1 MRLLPLDFRDQYFGC
16 EIELTGINRATAAQ
30 TLADLFG
37 TRAEHSGG
45 GYDAYRVKDL
55 DGKEWKIV
63 RDGSIHPECRRRSV
77 LIGET
82 YKVELNSPKLEY
94 GEMEKL
100 QEVVRALR
108 RAGGIVNDSCGMDN
122 TIAALRLFLLAVH
135 SSNTQNIK
143 SINAETINCFSTA
156 MSNASEICMNVR
168 RARCRQVGAYLHWLY
183 DHKYTDLDYSLQLP
197 NFKRTAPQI
206 PQVWSPEEIDKIL
219 AVIDTANPVGRRN
232 YAIFL
237 LLARTG
243 LRISDVL
250 GLKFSNI
257 NWKENCI
264 SLSQQKTGNAL
275 SLPLS
280 KELGMA
286 IISYLQDG
294 RPQSSSA
301 FIFLSH
307 NAPFQPLGEHNN
319 FNPEFHKYLRRAGI
333 AIPTKRH
340 TGVHTIRHSFATNML
355 RKGTPVQDVS
365 QILGHSNISVTET
378 YDNFRELLFACNI
391 PHTGNG
397 PRVHDFRHTFAVHT
411 LEKQLLAL
419 LYDSGARVQELVDL
433 RLKDVRLTHPPMVIL
448 TGKGRKVRQVPLMK
462 DTCKLLDRYIRS
474 FHSDSQS
481 QMIPLFYNAKKQ
493 ALSRYGVTY
502 ILKKYAA
509 KASPVLEPQNIS
521 PHVLRHTKAMHLLRA
536 GVNMIYI
543 RDFLGHADISTTEV
557 YARIDAEMK
566 RKVFEEKVPNYTPN
580 TTMPWEEDED
590 LLQWLT
596 QFGKKTF

>member
-1 MRLLPLDFRDQYFGC
+1 MSKATIPIKELMEKTEQWLLGQGYKKSTLGFYRATWNRFLSYSASPTYSRETAEQFLFQYFGVDVYS
-16 EIELTGINRATAAQ
+16 IDQ
-30 TLADLFG
+30 TLDGRMRHARRHMNALDEIFRTG
-37 TRAEHSGG
+37 TV
-45 GYDAYRVKDL
+45 YRRKVY
-55 DGKEWKIV
+55 GV
-63 RDGSIHPECRRRSV
+63 ASIDDDCFDTFFSDYLSYCKMQNFSRSW
-77 LIGET
+77 
-82 YKVELNSPKLEY
+82 
-94 GEMEKL
+94 
-100 QEVVRALR
+100 
-108 RAGGIVNDSCGMDN
+108 MDN
-122 TIAALRLFLLAVH
+122 TIAALRIFLLAVH

-197 NFKRTAPQI
+197 SFKRTAPQI

-243 LRISDVL
+243 LRIGDVVE
-250 GLKFSNI
+250 LKFSNI

-294 RPQSSSA
+294 RPQSSSD

-333 AIPTKRH
+333 TIPTKRH

-378 YDNFRELLFACNI
+378 YLRVDIEQMRLCSLSLEGLL
-391 PHTGNG
+391 
-397 PRVHDFRHTFAVHT
+397 
-411 LEKQLLAL
+411 
-419 LYDSGARVQELVDL
+419 
-433 RLKDVRLTHPPMVIL
+433 
-448 TGKGRKVRQVPLMK
+448 
-462 DTCKLLDRYIRS
+462 
-474 FHSDSQS
+474 
-481 QMIPLFYNAKKQ
+481 
-493 ALSRYGVTY
+493 
-502 ILKKYAA
+502 
-509 KASPVLEPQNIS
+509 
-521 PHVLRHTKAMHLLRA
+521 
-536 GVNMIYI
+536 
-543 RDFLGHADISTTEV
+543 
-557 YARIDAEMK
+557 
-566 RKVFEEKVPNYTPN
+566 
-580 TTMPWEEDED
+580 
-590 LLQWLT
+590 
-596 QFGKKTF
+596 

>member
-1 MRLLPLDFRDQYFGC
+1 MSKATIPIKELMEKTEQWLLGQGYKKSTLGFYRATWNRFLSYSASPTYSRETAEQFLLQYFGVDVYS
-16 EIELTGINRATAAQ
+16 IDQ
-30 TLADLFG
+30 TLDGRMRHARRHMNALDEIFRTG
-37 TRAEHSGG
+37 TV
-45 GYDAYRVKDL
+45 YRRKVYGVAFIDDDCFDTFFSDYLSYCKMQNF
-55 DGKEWKIV
+55 
-63 RDGSIHPECRRRSV
+63 SRSW
-77 LIGET
+77 
-82 YKVELNSPKLEY
+82 
-94 GEMEKL
+94 
-100 QEVVRALR
+100 
-108 RAGGIVNDSCGMDN
+108 MDN
-122 TIAALRLFLLAVH
+122 TIAALRIFLLAVH

-197 NFKRTAPQI
+197 SFKRTAPQI

-243 LRISDVL
+243 LRIGDVVE
-250 GLKFSNI
+250 LKFSNI

-294 RPQSSSA
+294 RPQSSSD

-333 AIPTKRH
+333 TIPTKRH

-378 YDNFRELLFACNI
+378 YLRVDIEQMRLCSLSLEGLL
-391 PHTGNG
+391 
-397 PRVHDFRHTFAVHT
+397 
-411 LEKQLLAL
+411 
-419 LYDSGARVQELVDL
+419 
-433 RLKDVRLTHPPMVIL
+433 
-448 TGKGRKVRQVPLMK
+448 
-462 DTCKLLDRYIRS
+462 
-474 FHSDSQS
+474 
-481 QMIPLFYNAKKQ
+481 
-493 ALSRYGVTY
+493 
-502 ILKKYAA
+502 
-509 KASPVLEPQNIS
+509 
-521 PHVLRHTKAMHLLRA
+521 
-536 GVNMIYI
+536 
-543 RDFLGHADISTTEV
+543 
-557 YARIDAEMK
+557 
-566 RKVFEEKVPNYTPN
+566 
-580 TTMPWEEDED
+580 
-590 LLQWLT
+590 
-596 QFGKKTF
+596 

>member
-1 MRLLPLDFRDQYFGC
+1 M
-16 EIELTGINRATAAQ
+16 
-30 TLADLFG
+30 
-37 TRAEHSGG
+37 
-45 GYDAYRVKDL
+45 
-55 DGKEWKIV
+55 
-63 RDGSIHPECRRRSV
+63 
-77 LIGET
+77 
-82 YKVELNSPKLEY
+82 
-94 GEMEKL
+94 
-100 QEVVRALR
+100 
-108 RAGGIVNDSCGMDN
+108 
-122 TIAALRLFLLAVH
+122 LAVH

-378 YDNFRELLFACNI
+378 YLRVDIEHMRLCSLSLEGLL
-391 PHTGNG
+391 
-397 PRVHDFRHTFAVHT
+397 
-411 LEKQLLAL
+411 
-419 LYDSGARVQELVDL
+419 
-433 RLKDVRLTHPPMVIL
+433 
-448 TGKGRKVRQVPLMK
+448 
-462 DTCKLLDRYIRS
+462 
-474 FHSDSQS
+474 
-481 QMIPLFYNAKKQ
+481 
-493 ALSRYGVTY
+493 
-502 ILKKYAA
+502 
-509 KASPVLEPQNIS
+509 
-521 PHVLRHTKAMHLLRA
+521 
-536 GVNMIYI
+536 
-543 RDFLGHADISTTEV
+543 
-557 YARIDAEMK
+557 
-566 RKVFEEKVPNYTPN
+566 
-580 TTMPWEEDED
+580 
-590 LLQWLT
+590 
-596 QFGKKTF
+596 